1 MRKTKRVSP
10 ELTRRSFLAATAG
23 AVAAGSLAGC
33 ASGNTVG
40 EEGESVSL
48 AGTAPQVAEEVY
60 FSSCMG
66 NCSGWGC
73 PINVTV
79 REGKAANLTRPDMKL
94 PDGSPSPYQRI
105 CLKGYTNIERMYADT
120 RLQYP
125 LKRKGERGAGE
136 WERISWDEAIA
147 EITDTWKNLQGDF
160 GPGAVGFLAG
170 SGNVDSTVKT
180 YADRL
185 IGLHGRYGTS

>member
-60 FSSCMG
+60 FSICM
-66 NCSGWGC
+66 
-73 PINVTV
+73 VTV
-79 REGKAANLTRPDMKL
+79 RAGDAPSTLPSAKGKRP
-94 PDGSPSPYQRI
+94 I
-105 CLKGYTNIERMYADT
+105 
-120 RLQYP
+120 
-125 LKRKGERGAGE
+125 
-136 WERISWDEAIA
+136 
-147 EITDTWKNLQGDF
+147 
-160 GPGAVGFLAG
+160 
-170 SGNVDSTVKT
+170 
-180 YADRL
+180 
-185 IGLHGRYGTS
+185 

>member
-1 MRKTKRVSP
+1 MVYLKYLEQIWLNNISLFGPKRVEEKIMRKTKRVSP

-94 PDGSPSPYQRI
+94 PDGLRVLI
-105 CLKGYTNIERMYADT
+105 
-120 RLQYP
+120 
-125 LKRKGERGAGE
+125 
-136 WERISWDEAIA
+136 
-147 EITDTWKNLQGDF
+147 
-160 GPGAVGFLAG
+160 
-170 SGNVDSTVKT
+170 NVSV
-180 YADRL
+180 
-185 IGLHGRYGTS
+185 

>member
-1 MRKTKRVSP
+1 
-10 ELTRRSFLAATAG
+10 
-23 AVAAGSLAGC
+23 
-33 ASGNTVG
+33 
-40 EEGESVSL
+40 
-48 AGTAPQVAEEVY
+48 
-60 FSSCMG
+60 MG

-136 WERISWDEAIA
+136 WERISWDEALTKIA
-147 EITDTWKNLQGDF
+147 SHLMETREKSRVRGRICKEIL
-160 GPGAVGFLAG
+160 
-170 SGNVDSTVKT
+170 
-180 YADRL
+180 
-185 IGLHGRYGTS
+185 GRAL